1 MTEKELIF
9 KIRELRQI
17 KPREDWVSLTKSQI
31 LGQEPV
37 AEIRFLHFP
46 FLRFPLFKPAYAGLI
61 VVFVVFGAFGF
72 TQSSLPGDLLYP
84 VKKIVERSQAIFV
97 SEKGRSQASFE
108 LANKRLEELT
118 KIAETNQVK
127 KIAPALEE
135 YQASVAQVTKD
146 LVKVTA
152 TTSDPVVIR
161 ELAEMTQELEK
172 NKEKL
177 EQTYGIAGLEIKE
190 GSNPTKVLVEWLIND
205 LEKRTLTEEQSLLFE
220 TAKKN
225 YEAGEFN
232 ESLEKLLFLSSPG
245 SENSTTAGQ

>member
-1 MTEKELIF
+1 MTQKELIF

-31 LGQEPV
+31 LGEESRNQSV
-37 AEIRFLHFP
+37 ASIFQ
-46 FLRFPLFKPAYAGLI
+46 LFFRLKPGYIGLAI
-61 VVFVVFGAFGF
+61 VFVVFGAFGF
-72 TQSSLPGDLLYP
+72 TESSLPGDLLYP
-84 VKKIVERSQAIFV
+84 VKKIVERSQAVFV

-135 YQASVAQVTKD
+135 YQATIAQVTKN

-152 TTSDPVVIR
+152 TTSDPLVIR
-161 ELAEMTQELEK
+161 ELAERTQELEK

-190 GSNPTKVLVEWLIND
+190 GSNPMKVLVEWFVND
-205 LEKRTLTEEQSLLFE
+205 LEKRTLWTEEQKELLNE
-220 TAKKN
+220 MKELVEQGK
-225 YEAGEFN
+225 YSEA
-232 ESLEKLLFLSSPG
+232 LELYLTKFKS
-245 SENSTTAGQ
+245 

>member
-1 MTEKELIF
+1 
-9 KIRELRQI
+9 
-17 KPREDWVSLTKSQI
+17 
-31 LGQEPV
+31 
-37 AEIRFLHFP
+37 
-46 FLRFPLFKPAYAGLI
+46 
-61 VVFVVFGAFGF
+61 
-72 TQSSLPGDLLYP
+72 
-84 VKKIVERSQAIFV
+84 
-97 SEKGRSQASFE
+97 

-135 YQASVAQVTKD
+135 YQASVAEVTKK

-161 ELAEMTQELEK
+161 ELAERTQELEK

-190 GSNPTKVLVEWLIND
+190 GSNPMKVLVEWLIND

-220 TAKKN
+220 TAKKD

-232 ESLEKLLFLSSPG
+232 ESLEKLLILSSPQ
-245 SENSTTAGQ
+245 E

>member
-9 KIRELRQI
+9 KIRKLRQI
-17 KPREDWVSLTKSQI
+17 KPREDWVSLTKKQI
-31 LGQEPV
+31 LGKEPRNQSV
-37 AEIRFLHFP
+37 ASIFQ
-46 FLRFPLFKPAYAGLI
+46 LFFRLKPSYVGLAI
-61 VVFVVFGAFGF
+61 IFVVFGAFGF
-72 TQSSLPGDLLYP
+72 TESSLPGDLLYP
-84 VKKIVERSQAIFV
+84 VKKIVERSQAVFV
-97 SEKGRSQASFE
+97 SEKGRPQASFE

-135 YQASVAQVTKD
+135 YQASVAHVTEN

-161 ELAEMTQELEK
+161 ELAERTQELEK

-190 GSNPTKVLVEWLIND
+190 AENPMKVLVEWLIND

-220 TAKKN
+220 TAKKD
-225 YEAGEFN
+225 YEAGDSRLN
-232 ESLEKLLFLSSPG
+232 ELLEKLLFLSS
-245 SENSTTAGQ
+245 SQE

>member
-31 LGQEPV
+31 LGEETFAKPGV
-37 AEIRFLHFP
+37 LSIFP
-46 FLRFPLFKPAYAGLI
+46 FQYKLGYAI
-61 VVFVVFGAFGF
+61 MAFIFVLFGAFGF

-172 NKEKL
+172 TKEKL

>member
-17 KPREDWVSLTKSQI
+17 KPREDWVSLTKSRI
-31 LGQEPV
+31 LGQERYYRSPTPIISGWRVFFQPFFQLKPV
-37 AEIRFLHFP
+37 F
-46 FLRFPLFKPAYAGLI
+46 AGLI

-84 VKKIVERSQAIFV
+84 VKKIVERTQAVFV
-97 SEKGRSQASFE
+97 SEKGRPQASIE

-135 YQASVAQVTKD
+135 YQASIAQVTKN

-161 ELAEMTQELEK
+161 ELAGMTQELEK

-190 GSNPTKVLVEWLIND
+190 GSNPMKVLVEWLIND

-220 TAKKN
+220 TAKKD

-232 ESLEKLLFLSSPG
+232 KSLEKLLTLSSPQ
-245 SENSTTAGQ
+245 E